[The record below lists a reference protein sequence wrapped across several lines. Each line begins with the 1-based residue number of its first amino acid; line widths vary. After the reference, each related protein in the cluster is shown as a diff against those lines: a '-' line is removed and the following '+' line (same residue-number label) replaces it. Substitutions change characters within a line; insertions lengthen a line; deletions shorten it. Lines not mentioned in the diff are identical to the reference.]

1 MGASTIAIRSLQDFQ
16 AKVEGGRLFDMGG
29 STVNYGTTKLL
40 RLESSSMLHVHTI
53 PKMTSLQMGHDLTA
67 ESPSQSFREG
77 GTAGGLNKLS
87 LDSVGGRLKD
97 GLGR

>member
-1 MGASTIAIRSLQDFQ
+1 MVIILIYYMQSGVMVSVRCNASYMH
-16 AKVEGGRLFDMGG
+16 G
-29 STVNYGTTKLL
+29 L
-40 RLESSSMLHVHTI
+40 RFNAAHTI

-87 LDSVGGRLKD
+87 LVSVGGRLKD